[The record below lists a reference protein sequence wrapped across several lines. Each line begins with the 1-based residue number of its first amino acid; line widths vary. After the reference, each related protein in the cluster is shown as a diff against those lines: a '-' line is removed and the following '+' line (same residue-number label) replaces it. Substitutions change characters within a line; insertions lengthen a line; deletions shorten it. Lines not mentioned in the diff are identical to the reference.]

1 MIKER
6 NLDPSLKSKIK
17 TDFIPGAA
25 EKFYIV
31 KDGAQSKTYWDA
43 RVPGDRIYAS
53 PSSGA
58 STALASALAAMTT
71 GRNDVA
77 YLSPDSHTL
86 GAGLTWS
93 KNMCHL
99 IGAFGPAFQNQR
111 PRIGHNANFASLL
124 TVSGQGNTFANL
136 YLQHGRGNATNLNAL
151 TVSGNRNSFINCHI
165 AGPLHATEGATAGY
179 DLIRLAAAETYFKDC
194 FIGIDTTAASTIS
207 LVEFGAQAEPP
218 RAIFENCIFVMKADG
233 AGAFFLKTLAGLG
246 ACAIIFKNCSFFNI
260 GGTALTLGIDGT
272 GLGNGKMFFDI
283 NCHFAGVT
291 DIVAAA
297 KESVVFC
304 GHGGYVS
311 ADLLNNMIATNPDV
325 S

>member
-6 NLDPSLKSKIK
+6 NLDPSLRSKIK
-17 TDFIPGAA
+17 TDFIPASA
-25 EKFYIV
+25 EKHYIV
-31 KDGAQSKTYWDA
+31 KDGAQAKTYWDG
-43 RVPGDRIYAS
+43 RVPGDRIHAS
-53 PSSGA
+53 PASGA
-58 STALASALAAMTT
+58 SGALAAALAAMTS

-77 YLSPDSHTL
+77 YLSPDNHTL

-93 KNMCHL
+93 KSMCHL

-136 YLQHGRGNATNLNAL
+136 YFMHGRGNATNLNLL
-151 TVSGNRNSFINCHI
+151 TVSGNRNSFINCHF

-179 DLIRLAAAETYFKDC
+179 DLVRLAAAETYFENCLFGTD
-194 FIGIDTTAASTIS
+194 GTAGSTIS

-218 RAIFENCIFVMKADG
+218 RAVFQNCIFLMSADG
-233 AGAFFLKTLAGLG
+233 VGAFFLKALAGLG
-246 ACAIIFKNCSFFNI
+246 ACAIIFKNCTFFNI
-260 GGTALTLGIDGT
+260 GGSSLTYGIDGT

-283 NCHFAGVT
+283 NCHFAGVD
-291 DIVAAA
+291 DIVTAAEEA
-297 KESVVFC
+297 NVFC

-311 ADLLNNMIATNPDV
+311 ADLLNNMLATNPDV